1 MFSISKI
8 YSISQIFFGLISIEG
23 LDNLKLLDNLLMAR
37 KIMLIKKSPS
47 FWTKNV
53 ENLKNILFKI
63 LNSHLIAKLYNITD
77 FYSNKYKIITII
89 FTILLIWR
97 I

>member
-8 YSISQIFFGLISIEG
+8 CSISQIFFGLISIEG

-77 FYSNKYKIITII
+77 FCSNKYKIITII